1 MIEGD
6 PGVRKAAAGV
16 PVRTEQAMRD
26 ADCRTI
32 ASPGFGLGLRP
43 VHYPDFLAG
52 PQRVEWLEV
61 ISENYMVPGGR
72 PMAMLDRIRCDYPI
86 ALHGVSL
93 SIGSDE
99 PLDMAYL
106 ADLKALADRVEPL
119 WVSDHLCWTGLNAH
133 NTHDLLPLPYD
144 APALACVVN
153 NIARVQDRLGRRIL
167 IENPSSY
174 VTFRSSDR
182 TEWDFLADMA
192 ERADC
197 LLLLDVNNIYVSAR
211 NHGFDPVDYLAGLPA
226 GRIQQV
232 HLAGHSDMGD
242 YVIDTH
248 DHDVCDAVWDLY
260 ARAIAMFGPVATMI
274 ERDDDIPP
282 LAEVVAE
289 LDRARAVADEALRSP
304 ATAHG

>member
-1 MIEGD
+1 M
-6 PGVRKAAAGV
+6 P
-16 PVRTEQAMRD
+16 PNAM
-26 ADCRTI
+26 TQ

-43 VHYPDFLAG
+43 DHYPDFLAG
-52 PQRVEWLEV
+52 PQPVDWLEI
-61 ISENYMVPGGR
+61 ISENYMVPGGK
-72 PMAMLDRIRCDYPI
+72 PLAMLDRFRADYPM
-86 ALHGVSL
+86 AMHGVSL

-99 PLDMAYL
+99 PLDMDYL
-106 ADLKALADRVEPL
+106 AQLKALEQRVEPL
-119 WVSDHLCWTGLNAH
+119 WISDHLCWTGINAH

-144 APALACVVN
+144 APALDCVVG
-153 NIARVQDRLGRRIL
+153 NIGRVQDYLGRRIL

-182 TEWDFLADMA
+182 SEWDFLSEMA

-211 NHGFDPVDYLAGLPA
+211 NHGFDPLDYLAGLP
-226 GRIQQV
+226 GHRIQQI

-248 DHDVCDAVWDLY
+248 DSDVCDDVWTLY
-260 ARAIAMFGPVATMI
+260 SAAIGMFGPVATMI

-282 LAEVVAE
+282 LADVLAE
-289 LDRARAVADEALRSP
+289 LDRARALAASP
-304 ATAHG
+304 AEPVDA